1 MLFNT
6 RIFIQPEEVYKY
18 FLEHKEEL
26 EDSMK
31 AIASTDID
39 DFDKKSFLFLTNEDG
54 ILFLSLEASEVIVD
68 SEYCYES
75 DIKDTVNDFLIK
87 LDKLYPITLSKK
99 WPNSKYGDKEYICQF
114 TKEIDKYLHGLNDVY
129 YSYLYDY
136 GPRKEFNG
144 NEGYIY
150 SIRSPGSTKGHI
162 FIDNQGII
170 TEVKFYDDT
179 LEYFDPEVKILE
191 KEFLGYQL
199 VKEG

>member
-1 MLFNT
+1 MFNNI
-6 RIFIQPEEVYKY
+6 RVFIQPEDVYQY
-18 FLEHKEEL
+18 FLDYKEQL
-26 EDSMK
+26 EDNMRM
-31 AIASTDID
+31 IASTDTD
-39 DFDKKSFLFLTNEDG
+39 DFDKKSILFLTNECG
-54 ILFLSLEASEVIVD
+54 NLLLSLEGPETIID
-68 SEYCYES
+68 SEYCYEY
-75 DIKDTVNDFLIK
+75 DTIDTVNDFLIK

-99 WPNSKYGDKEYICQF
+99 WPDSKYEDKEYICQF

-136 GPRKEFNG
+136 GPRKEFDG

-170 TEVKFYDDT
+170 TEVKFYDST
-179 LEYFDPEVKILE
+179 LKYFDPEVKKLE

-199 VKEG
+199 VKE